1 MKSQSNIKNWQYFLI
16 MSFAVTSWALAF
28 PFIKIGL
35 EELSF
40 INLTILRLFLVCI
53 AFIPIII
60 ILNKKISK
68 LQKKDIIPIF
78 LLGFFGVTI
87 YHLGLN
93 YGEITLTAATAS
105 LIIATIPVFILIFA
119 SLFLKEKP
127 GNYKIIGIILAFFGV
142 LIISLFGR
150 KDAKIEFNY
159 LFAIGAVFVSAIV
172 AALYTIAGKKFLVRY
187 NGLSLTAYAII
198 LGSFGLIPLLHPS
211 INNSFISEI
220 SNLSINGWLA
230 VLFLAIFST
239 VISYSIW
246 YIALQYKTASE
257 LSIFL
262 YANPVIASIVS
273 YILFKDPLTEY
284 FILGG
289 SLVIFGLFLVNKKIK
304 INKKID

>member
-1 MKSQSNIKNWQYFLI
+1 MEFKSNIKNWQYFLI
-16 MSFAVTSWALAF
+16 MGFAVVCWALAF

-35 EELSF
+35 KDLSF
-40 INLTILRLFLVCI
+40 LNLTILRLFLVSI
-53 AFIPIII
+53 AFIPILI

-68 LQKKDIIPIF
+68 LQKKDIFPIF
-78 LLGFFGVTI
+78 LLGFFGVII

-93 YGEITLTAATAS
+93 YGETTLTAATAS
-105 LIIATIPVFILIFA
+105 LIIATVPVFILIF
-119 SLFLKEKP
+119 SFIFLKEKP
-127 GNYKIIGIILAFFGV
+127 NSYKIIGIILAFFGV

-150 KDAKIEFNY
+150 KDAEIEFNY
-159 LFAIGAVFVSAIV
+159 LLAIGLVFISAIV

-198 LGSFGLIPLLHPS
+198 LGSLGLIPLLHPS
-211 INNSFISEI
+211 INNSFINETL
-220 SNLSINGWLA
+220 NLSLNGWLA

-239 VISYSIW
+239 VIGYSIW

-257 LSIFL
+257 LGVFL
-262 YANPVIASIVS
+262 YAVPVIASILS

-289 SLVIFGLFLVNKKIK
+289 GLVIFGLILVNKKIK
-304 INKKID
+304 SDEKID